1 MLVMCKSPTLRYD
14 KARTPGP
21 HLFLRKPETENRNP
35 IMKESIIK
43 ELGAIV
49 GLDHLLTTPEER
61 WGYAY
66 DATDRAAMPEAVV
79 FPGSAAEV
87 AAIVSLAHEHR
98 FPVVPRGAGTGRS
111 GGSVP
116 IEGGVVLV
124 LTRLNRILEISKSD
138 LVAVVEPGVILS
150 RLKAAVEAEGLYYPP
165 DPASADFCSIGGNVA
180 ECAGGAVAVQY
191 GVTRDYVLGLEVVL
205 PTGELITAGT
215 RTMKGVVGYDLTRL
229 FLGSE
234 GTLGVITRI
243 TLRLVSK
250 PPARQTLAA
259 GFTSLAA
266 AAETVI
272 LILTSGLAPTALE
285 FMDHV
290 TLACVRDMLP
300 FELPESTAAL
310 LLMAVDG
317 HPKDVEDRAARMA
330 RFCREQGAKPVLRA
344 RTPEEAEALWQARK
358 VISPALLKVKPHKV
372 SEDVVVPLG
381 AIPKLIE
388 ALQEIARRRGLII
401 PSYGHAGDGNI
412 HVNVLYDRRVD
423 REREAVNGAVEDIF
437 TAVRQLNGTLSGEH
451 GIGLTKAP
459 YLGMELSEAAM
470 ALQRRIKQAFDPHN
484 IMNPGKIFPGPACG
498 E

>member
-1 MLVMCKSPTLRYD
+1 MILQNIIPEL
-14 KARTPGP
+14 KAVVGP
-21 HLFLRKPETENRNP
+21 
-35 IMKESIIK
+35 
-43 ELGAIV
+43 
-49 GLDHLLTTPEER
+49 DHLLTTPEER

-87 AAIVSLAHEHR
+87 AAIVRLANEHR

-116 IEGGVVLV
+116 IAGGVVLV
-124 LTRLNRILEISKSD
+124 LTRLNRILEVSRED
-138 LVAVVEPGVILS
+138 LVAVVEPGVILT
-150 RLKAAVEAEGLYYPP
+150 RLKQAVEREGLYYPP
-165 DPASADFCSIGGNVA
+165 DPASADFCTIGGNVA

-205 PTGELITAGT
+205 PTGELISAGT

-243 TLRLVSK
+243 TLRLVAK
-250 PPARQTLAA
+250 PRARRTLAA
-259 GFTSLAA
+259 GFGTMNA
-266 AAETVI
+266 AAEAVS
-272 LILTSGLAPTALE
+272 LILRSGLAPTALE

-290 TLACVRDMLP
+290 TLACVKELLP
-300 FELPESTAAL
+300 FELPEGTAAL

-317 HPKDVEDRAARMA
+317 HPRDVEDRASRMA
-330 RFCREQGAKPVLRA
+330 QFCREQGANPVLQA
-344 RTPEEAEALWQARK
+344 QTPEEAEGLWRARK

-381 AIPKLIE
+381 AIPALITG
-388 ALQEIARRRGLII
+388 LQEIARRRGLII

-412 HVNVLYDRRVD
+412 HVNVLYDRQIPG
-423 REREAVNGAVEDIF
+423 EREMVNPAVEDIF
-437 TAVRQLNGTLSGEH
+437 TIVRKLNGTLSGEH
-451 GIGLTKAP
+451 GVGLTKAP
-459 YLGMELSEAAM
+459 YLRMELSEAVI
-470 ALQRRIKQAFDPHN
+470 ALQRRIKAAFDPHN
-484 IMNPGKIFPGPACG
+484 IMNPGKIFPGPG
-498 E
+498 PRP

>member
-1 MLVMCKSPTLRYD
+1 MQD
-14 KARTPGP
+14 A
-21 HLFLRKPETENRNP
+21 
-35 IMKESIIK
+35 IINK
-43 ELGAIV
+43 LAAIV
-49 GLDHLLTTPEER
+49 GPGHLLTTPEER

-66 DATDRAAMPEAVV
+66 DATDRAAMPDLVV

-87 AAIVSLAHEHR
+87 AAIVRLANLHR

-124 LTRLNRILEISKSD
+124 LTRLKRILEISRED

-150 RLKAAVEAEGLYYPP
+150 RLKAAVELEGLYYPP
-165 DPASADFCSIGGNVA
+165 DPASADFCTIGGNVA

-205 PTGELITAGT
+205 PTGEFITAGT

-243 TLRLVSK
+243 TLRLVAK
-250 PPARQTLAA
+250 PAARQTLAA
-259 GFTSLAA
+259 GFGTLNA
-266 AAETVI
+266 AAEAVS
-272 LILTSGLAPTALE
+272 LILRSGLAPTALE
-285 FMDHV
+285 FMDQV
-290 TLACVRDMLP
+290 TLSCVKELLP
-300 FELPESTAAL
+300 FELPEATAAL

-317 HPKDVEDRAARMA
+317 HPRDVEDRAARMA
-330 RFCREQGAKPVLRA
+330 QFCREQGADPVLRA
-344 RTPEEAEALWQARK
+344 QTPEEAEGLWAARK

-372 SEDVVVPLG
+372 SEDVAVPLG
-381 AIPKLIE
+381 AIPALI
-388 ALQEIARRRGLII
+388 AGLQEISRRRGLII

-412 HVNVLYDRRVD
+412 HVNVLYDRQVP
-423 REREAVNGAVEDIF
+423 RERESVNPAVEDIF
-437 TAVRQLNGTLSGEH
+437 TIVRKLNGTLSGEH

-459 YLGMELSEAAM
+459 YLGMELSEAAI

-484 IMNPGKIFPGPACG
+484 LMNPGKIFPPRAQPR
-498 E
+498 

>member
-1 MLVMCKSPTLRYD
+1 MISKKVIY
-14 KARTPGP
+14 
-21 HLFLRKPETENRNP
+21 
-35 IMKESIIK
+35 
-43 ELGAIV
+43 ELAAIV
-49 GLDHLLTTPEER
+49 GPGQILTTPEER

-87 AAIVSLAHEHR
+87 AAMVRLAHEHR
-98 FPVVPRGAGTGRS
+98 FPVTPRGAGTGRS

-116 IEGGVVLV
+116 IAGGVVLV
-124 LTRLNRILEISKSD
+124 LTRLNRILEISRPD
-138 LVAVVEPGVILS
+138 LVAVVEPGVILT
-150 RLKAAVEAEGLYYPP
+150 RLKQAVEREGLYYPP
-165 DPASADFCSIGGNVA
+165 DPASADFCTIGGNVA

-205 PTGELITAGT
+205 PTGDIITAGT
-215 RTMKGVVGYDLTRL
+215 RTVKGVVGYDLTRL

-243 TLRLVSK
+243 TLRLVAK
-250 PPARQTLAA
+250 PAARQTLAA
-259 GFTSLAA
+259 GFGTMNA
-266 AAETVI
+266 AAEAVS

-290 TLACVRDMLP
+290 TLACVKELLP
-300 FELPESTAAL
+300 FELPEGTAAL

-317 HPKDVEDRAARMA
+317 HPNDAEDRAARMA
-330 RFCREQGAKPVLRA
+330 QFCREQGANPVLRA
-344 RTPEEAEALWQARK
+344 RTLAEAEGLWAARK

-372 SEDVVVPLG
+372 SEDVAVPLG
-381 AIPKLIE
+381 AIPALIT
-388 ALQEIARRRGLII
+388 ALQKISQRRGLII

-412 HVNVLYDRRVD
+412 HVNVLYDRQIPG
-423 REREAVNGAVEDIF
+423 EREMVNPAVEDIF
-437 TAVRQLNGTLSGEH
+437 TIVRKLNGTLSGEH

-470 ALQRRIKQAFDPHN
+470 ALQRRIKKAFDPHN
-484 IMNPGKIFPGPACG
+484 IMNPGKIFPGLAQPR
-498 E
+498 

>member
-1 MLVMCKSPTLRYD
+1 MKDFLT
-14 KARTPGP
+14 KA
-21 HLFLRKPETENRNP
+21 
-35 IMKESIIK
+35 IK
-43 ELGAIV
+43 MIV
-49 GLDHLLTTPEER
+49 GSQNILTTPEER

-66 DATDRAAMPEAVV
+66 DATDRAYMPDLVV

-87 AAIVSLAHEHR
+87 AALVRLANEHR

-116 IEGGVVLV
+116 IVGGVVLV
-124 LTRLNRILEISKSD
+124 LTRLNRILEISRPD
-138 LVAVVEPGVILS
+138 LVAVVEPGVILT
-150 RLKAAVEAEGLYYPP
+150 RLKQAVEAEGLYYPP
-165 DPASADFCSIGGNVA
+165 DPASADFCTIGGNVA

-205 PTGELITAGT
+205 PTGEIITAGT

-259 GFTSLAA
+259 GFTTLAA
-266 AAETVI
+266 AAEAVS

-290 TLACVRDMLP
+290 TISCVRELLP
-300 FELPESTAAL
+300 FELPEGTAAL
-310 LLMAVDG
+310 LLIAVDG
-317 HPKDVEDRAARMA
+317 HPRDVEDRAARMA
-330 RFCREQGAKPVLRA
+330 RFCREQGANPVLRA
-344 RTPEEAEALWQARK
+344 KTGEEAEHLWRARK

-372 SEDVVVPLG
+372 SEDVAVPLG
-381 AIPKLIE
+381 AIPALIT
-388 ALQEIARRRGLII
+388 ALQEISRRRGLII

-412 HVNVLYDRRVD
+412 HVNVLYDRHIPG
-423 REREAVNGAVEDIF
+423 EREAVNPTVEDIF
-437 TAVRQLNGTLSGEH
+437 RVVRDLNGTLSGEH

-459 YLGMELSEAAM
+459 YLGMELSEAAI
-470 ALQRRIKQAFDPHN
+470 ALQRRLKATFDPHN
-484 IMNPGKIFPGPACG
+484 IMNPGKIFPGPAPRP
-498 E
+498 

>member
-1 MLVMCKSPTLRYD
+1 MIS
-14 KARTPGP
+14 
-21 HLFLRKPETENRNP
+21 RNVIP
-35 IMKESIIK
+35 KLK
-43 ELGAIV
+43 AIV
-49 GLDHLLTTPEER
+49 GPKNLLTTPEER

-66 DATDRAAMPEAVV
+66 DATDREAMPEAVV

-87 AAIVSLAHEHR
+87 AAIVRLANAHR
-98 FPVVPRGAGTGRS
+98 FPVVPRGAGTGKS

-116 IEGGVVLV
+116 IEGGVVIV
-124 LTRLNRILEISKSD
+124 LTRLNRILEISRPD
-138 LVAVVEPGVILS
+138 LVAVVEPGVILT
-150 RLKAAVEAEGLYYPP
+150 RLKQAVETQGLYYPP
-165 DPASADFCSIGGNVA
+165 DPASADFCTIGGNVA
-180 ECAGGAVAVQY
+180 ECAGGAVALQY

-205 PTGELITAGT
+205 PTGELISAGT

-243 TLRLVSK
+243 TVRLVAK
-250 PPARQTLAA
+250 PAARQTLAA
-259 GFTSLAA
+259 GFATLAA
-266 AAETVI
+266 AAEAVS

-290 TLACVRDMLP
+290 TLSCVKELLP
-300 FELPESTAAL
+300 FELPEGTLAL

-317 HPKDVEDRAARMA
+317 HPRDVEDRATRMA
-330 RFCREQGAKPVLRA
+330 RFCREQGANPVLRA
-344 RTPEEAEALWQARK
+344 KTPEEAEGLWRARK

-372 SEDVVVPLG
+372 SEDVAVPLG
-381 AIPKLIE
+381 AIPALI
-388 ALQEIARRRGLII
+388 AGLQEISRRRGLII

-412 HVNVLYDRRVD
+412 HVNVLYDRQVPG
-423 REREAVNGAVEDIF
+423 EREMANLAVEDIF
-437 TAVRQLNGTLSGEH
+437 TIVRKLNGTLSGEH

-484 IMNPGKIFPGPACG
+484 IMNPGKIFPGPAQRR
-498 E
+498 